1 VDRHLLPDEIDSLL
15 DGEVGFGTA
24 PLKAHVRQCEACRGE
39 LEAARALVRQLEH
52 LPRFAPTPLF
62 EQRVMAQVQI
72 FVPWHVTALDTVRG
86 VLPQSRPGRALA
98 GAGLLST
105 ATAFSIL
112 MVWLLARLDT
122 ALFAMDLGATRVRGV
137 IFGGFSEI
145 LQGALGAG
153 GAQALLS
160 TGPLGMLLALTVLL
174 VLAAFTTRSMRALA
188 RAPQGG

>member
-1 VDRHLLPDEIDSLL
+1 
-15 DGEVGFGTA
+15 
-24 PLKAHVRQCEACRGE
+24 
-39 LEAARALVRQLEH
+39 
-52 LPRFAPTPLF
+52 
-62 EQRVMAQVQI
+62 
-72 FVPWHVTALDTVRG
+72 
-86 VLPQSRPGRALA
+86 
-98 GAGLLST
+98 
-105 ATAFSIL
+105 

-174 VLAAFTTRSMRALA
+174 VLAAFTTRAMRALA